1 MSAGN
6 GPHVAVILFGPP
18 GSGKGT
24 QAKLLEERLGI
35 PHISTGDML
44 REHIQARDSLGA
56 AVQALMEAGKLVP
69 DNLVNRLVE
78 ERLSRPESSRGFLL
92 DGYPRTLE
100 QAGNLAR
107 MLESRG
113 MSQVVIHLK
122 VDYNKVISRLSGRRQ
137 CPQCGTL
144 YNLTSNLPKVAGVCD
159 REGSPLMVREDD
171 REGVIRQRLKAY
183 EGQTRPLLEYFA
195 QGPRRFYEVNGS
207 EAAPEVIAAEICR
220 LVKDE

>member
-1 MSAGN
+1 
-6 GPHVAVILFGPP
+6 
-18 GSGKGT
+18 
-24 QAKLLEERLGI
+24 
-35 PHISTGDML
+35 
-44 REHIQARDSLGA
+44 
-56 AVQALMEAGKLVP
+56 MEAGKLVP

-159 REGSPLMVREDD
+159 REGRCDSPKIESV
-171 REGVIRQRLKAY
+171 
-183 EGQTRPLLEYFA
+183 
-195 QGPRRFYEVNGS
+195 
-207 EAAPEVIAAEICR
+207 
-220 LVKDE
+220 